1 MALAKMAPDGTCFKS
16 RNAARPPVRVAAGAG
31 VGLNGAMPSPSMIG
45 PGPDSDGQHICLDL
59 PDLARTAA
67 LGRALAAVARPGDC
81 IALHGDLGAGKTEL
95 ARAFLR
101 AAGVE
106 EDVPSPTFA
115 IVQPYDTDLGPV
127 AHFDLYR
134 IESPEDL
141 DEIGFEAALDDGI
154 VLVEWPERAGARLPL
169 DRLDLTL
176 TLDAEG
182 HRTARLHALGDWPSR
197 LARCLAEPA

>member
-1 MALAKMAPDGTCFKS
+1 MPSQSMPG
-16 RNAARPPVRVAAGAG
+16 ARPE
-31 VGLNGAMPSPSMIG
+31 
-45 PGPDSDGQHICLDL
+45 SDDQSLCLDL

-67 LGRALAAVARPGDC
+67 LGRALAGAARPGDC

-101 AAGVE
+101 AAGVS

-134 IESPEDL
+134 IESPSDL

-154 VLVEWPERAGARLPL
+154 VLVEWPERAGPRLPA
-169 DRLDLTL
+169 DRLDVTL
-176 TLDAEG
+176 TLGPEG
-182 HRTARLHALGDWPSR
+182 RRTARLQALGDWLSR
-197 LARCLAEPA
+197 LAGLFPDPA